1 MIGKNCTRAILCL
14 CCALLIAGVPS
25 VTRAADPPA
34 EAAPNAKQGTPMC
47 RNLDMP
53 GSHIKKHVCGT
64 PAQWATARG
73 RLDLL
78 RQNQAAS
85 IGAAGVNTP
94 LYPPTYP
101 PSVPGMSGFGTGASQ
116 ASFQR

>member
-1 MIGKNCTRAILCL
+1 MIGTNCARAILCL
-14 CCALLIAGVPS
+14 CCTLLIAGVPT

-34 EAAPNAKQGTPMC
+34 EAAPNAKQGTLMC

-64 PAQWATARG
+64 PAQWSTARG

-85 IGAAGVNTP
+85 IGAAGFNTP
-94 LYPPTYP
+94 LNGPVYS

>member
-1 MIGKNCTRAILCL
+1 MMGKNCARAILCL
-14 CCALLIAGVPS
+14 WCTLLIAGVPT
-25 VTRAADPPA
+25 VTRAAAPPA
-34 EAAPNAKQGTPMC
+34 EAAPNAKQGTLMC

-64 PAQWATARG
+64 PAQWSTARA

-85 IGAAGVNTP
+85 IGAAAVNTP
-94 LYPPTYP
+94 LYS

>member
-1 MIGKNCTRAILCL
+1 MIGKSCALGILCL
-14 CCALLIAGVPS
+14 SVTLLIAGAPT
-25 VTRAADPPA
+25 VTRAADPPDD
-34 EAAPNAKQGTPMC
+34 AAPSAKQGTLMC
-47 RNLDMP
+47 RHLDMP

-64 PAQWATARG
+64 PAQWSTARR

-94 LYPPTYP
+94 LYS
-101 PSVPGMSGFGTGASQ
+101 PSVPGMRGFGTGASQ
-116 ASFQR
+116 SSFQRL

>member
-1 MIGKNCTRAILCL
+1 MMGKNCARAILCL
-14 CCALLIAGVPS
+14 FCALIAGVPT
-25 VTRAADPPA
+25 VIRAADPPA
-34 EAAPNAKQGTPMC
+34 EAAPNAKQGTLMC

-64 PAQWATARG
+64 PAQWSTARA

-85 IGAAGVNTP
+85 IGAAGANRP
-94 LYPPTYP
+94 LYAPVYS
-101 PSVPGMSGFGTGASQ
+101 PSIPGMSGFGSGASQ

>member
-1 MIGKNCTRAILCL
+1 MIDKNCARATLCL
-14 CCALLIAGVPS
+14 CCALLIAAVPT

-34 EAAPNAKQGTPMC
+34 DAAPNAKQGTLMC

-64 PAQWATARG
+64 PAQWSTARD

-94 LYPPTYP
+94 LYT
-101 PSVPGMSGFGTGASQ
+101 PSVPGVSGFGTGASQ

>member
-1 MIGKNCTRAILCL
+1 MIGKNCARAILCL
-14 CCALLIAGVPS
+14 CCTLLIAGAPTVI
-25 VTRAADPPA
+25 RAAEPQTQ
-34 EAAPNAKQGTPMC
+34 AAPNPKQGTLMC
-47 RNLDMP
+47 RNLDIP

-64 PAQWATARG
+64 PAQRSTAQG
-73 RLDLL
+73 RLDLS

-94 LYPPTYP
+94 LYS
-101 PSVPGMSGFGTGASQ
+101 PSVPGMSGFGTAASQ